1 MAPKLRRPAAAL
13 PRGRALRRPAS
24 GREEEVEEEEK
35 KVVEEY
41 HPLASLTM
49 ASLKGLDIIELGEA
63 SHYGGHVKIAGRV
76 CSLRPSE
83 EEMDFELTGT
93 LTDKVLE
100 RYGGGGDRKV
110 RVHVC
115 PADCAQLGTGD
126 RFFHAKGYW
135 DATVAPKPW
144 HTNLVPAKGRV
155 EEEVDEL
162 AALREMAIERGKG
175 RGGEAPPKAVEKD
188 AKVGKEEPE
197 SKKKGKK
204 RKRKERTAEKE
215 YDELLATKEE
225 AEELERGQKTARAVF
240 GHTCLDPN
248 VPRRRRLM
256 KKARRVSK
264 KKEKKKKSSDS
275 SGSGSTASSSTEDK
289 EGSEEDGPLFEE
301 TRRVRKL
308 SERCPGA
315 LTAQAL
321 DNIREHL
328 LSSRGELHSMSKD
341 QLSPLF
347 SMYAHQHLQSLA
359 SPVLWQELLT
369 VAQVSDLLVR
379 RKVAAALDMLVQRAK
394 SLEAT
399 LRGGHYSV
407 SRQLELVNAERVRM
421 AEPAEQMEAARSA
434 RDEFRNRS
442 VGSRPYGL
450 GQRAETEGQ
459 PKGRGKAYPS
469 SEPSQKP
476 KGGEKGKGKE
486 KQKWGK
492 KNKDDN

>member
-1 MAPKLRRPAAAL
+1 MAPKLKRPASSL
-13 PRGRALRRPAS
+13 PRGRSMRRPAR
-24 GREEEVEEEEK
+24 GREGDDEEK
-35 KVVEEY
+35 EALTVEEY

-49 ASLKGLDIIELGEA
+49 ESLKRLDIIELGEA
-63 SHYGGHVKIAGRV
+63 SHYGGHVKVAGRIV
-76 CSLRPSE
+76 SLRPSE

-100 RYGGGGDRKV
+100 RYGGGGARKV

-115 PADCAQLGTGD
+115 PVDCAQLITGD
-126 RFFHAKGYW
+126 CYFHARGYW
-135 DATVAPKPW
+135 DAAVASKPW
-144 HTNLVPAKGRV
+144 HTNLVPAKGKV

-162 AALREMAIERGKG
+162 AALRELAVERGKG
-175 RGGEAPPKAVEKD
+175 RGGEAPPKALEKE
-188 AKVGKEEPE
+188 AKVAPEETDV
-197 SKKKGKK
+197 KKKEKK
-204 RKRKERTAEKE
+204 RRRKERTVEKE
-215 YDELLATKEE
+215 YDELLAKKEE
-225 AEELERGQKTARAVF
+225 TEELERGQKSARALF

-248 VPRRRRLM
+248 VPRRKRLM
-256 KKARRVSK
+256 KKARKVIK
-264 KKEKKKKSSDS
+264 KKEKRRKKSESS
-275 SGSGSTASSSTEDK
+275 ESGSSSSSSSDDKVELED
-289 EGSEEDGPLFEE
+289 EGPLFEE

-321 DNIREHL
+321 DNVREHL
-328 LSSRGELHSMSKD
+328 LSSRGELHTVSRD

-359 SPVLWQELLT
+359 SPVLWQEFLT
-369 VAQVSDLLVR
+369 VAQVSDLLLR

-442 VGSRPYGL
+442 IGSRPHGL
-450 GQRAETEGQ
+450 GQRTEAE
-459 PKGRGKAYPS
+459 GRWNAAGGRRKPVRRQEDISLGKSRMTARGR
-469 SEPSQKP
+469 QVL
-476 KGGEKGKGKE
+476 
-486 KQKWGK
+486 
-492 KNKDDN
+492 